1 MKYRDHMNLG
11 TLIYLPLL
19 SKAYLNLLP
28 SSILCFVP
36 FLHMSYSSSWIPTVL
51 TYFFYSIG
59 CCLPDIDLSWYPDG
73 GHRVKSPMHNMS
85 YMLLLYIT
93 ILVAGLIPAVKE
105 QVYIYACIT
114 ALVFGCIAHLC
125 GDMIQG
131 GVGWGF
137 KKRKKRLGFSSFRWN
152 VYAETYK
159 GSLLSIGMAIT
170 AFIYWGLL
178 LKDINFAQGSPA
190 EGVFICGIIWLY
202 SVVACRSY
210 HRYLG
215 SALTAIIF
223 IVLYKINK
231 ECNWPRFTE

>member
-11 TLIYLPLL
+11 TLIYLPFL
-19 SKAYLNLLP
+19 SKAYLDLLP
-28 SSILCFVP
+28 SYIMYVLPFFKTSHNVSWVP
-36 FLHMSYSSSWIPTVL
+36 PAL

-59 CCLPDIDLSWYPDG
+59 CCLPDIDITWYPDG
-73 GHRVKSPMHNMS
+73 GHRVKSPLHNMS
-85 YMLLLYIT
+85 YMLLLYA
-93 ILVAGLIPAVKE
+93 ILLAIGFIPAVKA
-105 QVYIYACIT
+105 QMYTYSYVT

-137 KKRKKRLGFSSFRWN
+137 QKRKKRLGFSSFRWQ

-159 GSLLSIGMAIT
+159 GSLVSIGMALG

-178 LKDINFAQGSPA
+178 LGRMNFAYGGPAQGA
-190 EGVFICGIIWLY
+190 FACGMIWLY
-202 SVVACRSY
+202 SIVACRSY

-215 SALTAIIF
+215 SAFTAMSLIM
-223 IVLYKINK
+223 LYHLSQSK
-231 ECNWPRFTE
+231 